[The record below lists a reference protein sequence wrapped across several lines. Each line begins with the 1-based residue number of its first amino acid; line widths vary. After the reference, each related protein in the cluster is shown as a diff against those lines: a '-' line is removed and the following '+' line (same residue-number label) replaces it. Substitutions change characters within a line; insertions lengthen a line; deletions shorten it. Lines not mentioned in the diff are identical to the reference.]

1 MPSEA
6 KILFILDSIKK
17 TSRKG
22 IEAKT
27 DSERINKMIAWNS
40 RSVMK
45 QLQQRK
51 EDEPCCRV
59 AVSDTYTCAFFT
71 HGRNC
76 KYSRNCIY
84 DCQGK
89 YIGGV
94 RKRRKVKKGRVCPFS
109 RDGTKIFLAFPVEE
123 FKNRGLQS
131 VISNTRQNAKAFAYT
146 ISMGKGVRNWES
158 ENHTR
163 KKK

>member
-59 AVSDTYTCAFFT
+59 AVSDTYTRAYFS
-71 HGRNC
+71 H
-76 KYSRNCIY
+76 SRNCIY
-84 DCQGK
+84 DCQGRF
-89 YIGGV
+89 IRAARNRRIV
-94 RKRRKVKKGRVCPFS
+94 RKGRVCPFS
-109 RDGTKIFLAFPVEE
+109 RYGIKIFLVFPVEE
-123 FKNRGLQS
+123 FKNRVPLS
-131 VISNTRQNAKAFAYT
+131 VISNTRQNANAVVYT
-146 ISMGKGVRNWES
+146 RYKGKGVRNWVN
-158 ENHTR
+158 ENPMR